1 MQDKPATEPPLQLLQ
16 PGRAVLITLLA
27 GPIELLLIWGLL
39 CGQLRRA
46 PPPPAGRAQG
56 PRVLTS
62 SQPQLKRARQGCCC
76 ANELCGLLGSAPGGA
91 GRGWGGGWSR
101 PWKGDLG
108 PFPGRGSKDT
118 PHLAHLAGWA
128 NRMSFSRSSRERPVW
143 VRPWELLLGVRAHP
157 GKVGAQLPE
166 GHVTS

>member
-1 MQDKPATEPPLQLLQ
+1 MWPHRTPRHQGTHHARQASNRAPLQLLQ
-16 PGRAVLITLLA
+16 PRRAVLITVFA

-39 CGQLRRA
+39 CGQLRQA
-46 PPPPAGRAQG
+46 PPPPAGWAQG

-76 ANELCGLLGSAPGGA
+76 TNELCGLLGSAPGGA
-91 GRGWGGGWSR
+91 GRGWGGGWSW

-118 PHLAHLAGWA
+118 LPPTLSPPG
-128 NRMSFSRSSRERPVW
+128 RMGKQD
-143 VRPWELLLGVRAHP
+143 ELFAPPQEKGP
-157 GKVGAQLPE
+157 SG
-166 GHVTS
+166 